1 MVLQSITPLGP
12 EPPILKKDEEVKAVK
27 AFNK

>member
-12 EPPILKKDEEVKAVK
+12 EPPILEKGEEVRAVK
-27 AFNK
+27 AFSK